1 MRAVGIRGGKGDAD
15 ALFIEDNVA
24 DPVAAGDRIVVR
36 IKAFGLNR
44 MDIMQREDRYPYKLL
59 PESGTI
65 MGVEFSGLVE
75 ELGPDC
81 GGDFQVGQ
89 RVFGLAYGS
98 AVSKVQCLFI
108 LILLTSQYAEK
119 IAVSERMLMH
129 LPENLT
135 FEEAAGIPEVKYGT
149 RQFVLSRT
157 HLTTEQT
164 FFTALQAVH
173 HVGGIKPGETVL
185 IHAGASGVGQAA
197 IQVARHAGASTI
209 FATAGTDAK
218 CQLCRQ
224 LGADHAINYK
234 DESSPDFSDVVAR
247 ETDGKGVDLIIDLV
261 GQSYW
266 HRNTAS
272 AAMEGRIVI
281 VAAMSGSM
289 IEGFNLRAL
298 LNKRLSVLATTLRTR
313 NAAYQ
318 GQLRDVFV
326 EKVVPK
332 LAGAGRDE
340 RASMGVT
347 VDEVFSWQRVGE
359 AHKKM
364 EANVNAGKLI
374 CVVD

>member
-1 MRAVGIRGGKGDAD
+1 MRAVGVRGGKGDAD

-24 DPVAAGDRIVVR
+24 DPVATGDHILVR

-44 MDIMQREDRYPYKLL
+44 MDIMQREDKYPYKLL
-59 PESGTI
+59 PESGKI

-81 GGDFQVGQ
+81 KGDFQVGQ
-89 RVFGLAYGS
+89 PVFGLAYGS
-98 AVSKVQCLFI
+98 A
-108 LILLTSQYAEK
+108 YAEK

-129 LPENLT
+129 LPETLT
-135 FEEAAGIPEVKYGT
+135 FEEAAGIPE
-149 RQFVLSRT
+149 
-157 HLTTEQT
+157 T

-173 HVGGIKPGETVL
+173 LVGGIKPGESVL

-209 FATAGTDAK
+209 FTTAGTDAK
-218 CQLCRQ
+218 CQICRK

-234 DESSPDFSDVVAR
+234 DESSRDFADVVAH
-247 ETDGKGVDLIIDLV
+247 ETNGKGVDLIIDLV

-313 NAAYQ
+313 NAEYQ
-318 GQLRDVFV
+318 GRLRDVFV

-332 LAGAGRDE
+332 LAGAGRNE
-340 RASMGVT
+340 RESMGVT
-347 VDEVFSWQRVGE
+347 VDEIFPWQRVSD

-374 CVVD
+374 CTVD